1 MDKDFIKEVEEI
13 ITKAVDSVAVHTP
26 FKVTA
31 VYSAYT
37 KDGGRVFKLAL
48 ELKSDA

>member
-26 FKVTA
+26 FKV
-31 VYSAYT
+31 VSVLSDF
-37 KDGGRVFKLAL
+37 KDGKRSFKLAL

>member
-26 FKVTA
+26 YRV
-31 VYSAYT
+31 VSILYDY
-37 KDGGRVFKLAL
+37 KDGKRIYYLTLA
-48 ELKSDA
+48 LKSDA